1 MASIR
6 RCSWIFCNIHK
17 KIPEHVSIF
26 YKVGAGKAC
35 TLLKRCSS
43 NGVFL
48 SIFKN
53 NYFVEH
59 PQTTV
64 FGLRCFSVN
73 QMKIE
78 HCDSWSNKWIVSM
91 KASEKRKNTFFV
103 VQPSCVVN
111 EKHNIWKNVLLTTQ
125 IVKDCN

>member
-1 MASIR
+1 M
-6 RCSWIFCNIHK
+6 CLFFN
-17 KIPEHVSIF
+17 
-26 YKVGAGKAC
+26 KVGAGKAC

-64 FGLRCFSVN
+64 FGLLCFSVN

-91 KASEKRKNTFFV
+91 KTSEKRKNTFFV

-111 EKHNIWKNVLLTTQ
+111 EKHNIWKNVLLTTE